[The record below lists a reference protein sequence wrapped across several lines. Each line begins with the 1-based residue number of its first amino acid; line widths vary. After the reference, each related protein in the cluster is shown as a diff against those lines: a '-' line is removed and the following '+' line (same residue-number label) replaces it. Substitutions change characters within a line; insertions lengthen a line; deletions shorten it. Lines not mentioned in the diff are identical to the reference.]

1 MSELIWQPKKLNCL
15 PNFDIEISRLFMKHA
30 LNLKITNEGSNAIN
44 TVAKNIL
51 EKEYKCSSAIP
62 FEFYEDTYA
71 VTKFNIT
78 GGGRWFSS
86 KVPTYGKNILNVFTD
101 NQNIVYS
108 GHNIDATSYSLAMLR
123 LMDVWTTYFSVI
135 KESYQKK

>member
-1 MSELIWQPKKLNCL
+1 MEQ
-15 PNFDIEISRLFMKHA
+15 A
-30 LNLKITNEGSNAIN
+30 LNLKITDEGSNGIN

-51 EKEYKCSSAIP
+51 DKEYKCCVTVP
-62 FEFYEDTYA
+62 FEFYEDTYV
-71 VTKFNIT
+71 VTQFNIT

-86 KVPTYGKNILNVFTD
+86 KVPTYGKNILDVFTD

-108 GHNIDATSYSLAMLR
+108 GHNIDNTLHSLAMLR
-123 LMDVWTTYFSVI
+123 LIDIWTTYFSVI